1 MKCIP
6 REIRVLQVDPPG
18 NKMRGQWMAA
28 SKPDS
33 YRDNKNKMVEMLGII
48 MYPSLK
54 EQTAKLVQVR

>member
-28 SKPDS
+28 SRPDLS
-33 YRDNKNKMVEMLGII
+33 RDNKNKMVEMLGII

>member
-28 SKPDS
+28 SRPES
-33 YRDNKNKMVEMLGII
+33 YRGNKNKMVEMLGII